1 MWGKTAHSS
10 EFAVFDEILLLL
22 LYYYLKYLNVWLL
35 TIVQMK
41 EKSQRPTH
49 QSQVY
54 NILQPESDA
63 RRRLAVMDNFFH
75 LVKIVIHPRLVR
87 HRGREMVNL
96 RREGHVQHVS
106 IQSTRQQVAGIIIL
120 QCRPIVQFVTWN
132 SPDRPWWNR
141 NIFNL

>member
-1 MWGKTAHSS
+1 
-10 EFAVFDEILLLL
+10 
-22 LYYYLKYLNVWLL
+22 
-35 TIVQMK
+35 MK

-54 NILQPESDA
+54 NILQHESYP
-63 RRRLAVMDNFFH
+63 RGRLAVFDDCFH

-120 QCRPIVQFVTWN
+120 Q
-132 SPDRPWWNR
+132 S
-141 NIFNL
+141 